1 MGESSNLTKFA
12 LVAGAAAAAA
22 AVFAYLYSRESKPAR
37 KSVSADE
44 VTREELLE
52 ILAEIQ
58 VAHDKMKLVTKQLSS
73 EILSSNLNFE
83 QTYRKVLATQ
93 PVDPLDKYGLSM
105 VDFDR
110 LLEREQHDPTVRAA
124 LAKLMAAP
132 EAESLAS
139 AKDLSVS
146 QIFDIHRFILA
157 ELQAVISEV
166 QTLRP
171 GAKYDSKTVMIAAQ
185 AIVGA
190 RVEGKF
196 GATGDDV
203 EAATAKL
210 ALALNGNAEFNNL
223 NLQIQQAMTQ
233 LMTLAEHKH

>member
-1 MGESSNLTKFA
+1 MTK
-12 LVAGAAAAAA
+12 VAIVAAAAATA
-22 AVFAYLYSRESKPAR
+22 ALAVAFVYSRDSKKTR
-37 KSVSADE
+37 KIVSADQ

-58 VAHDKMKLVTKQLSS
+58 QAHDKMKIVTKQLSA
-73 EILSSNLNFE
+73 EILAQNLNFE

-105 VDFDR
+105 VDFDK
-110 LLEREQHDPTVRAA
+110 LLEREQHDPAVRAA
-124 LAKLMAAP
+124 RAKLMAAP
-132 EAESLAS
+132 EPETLAS
-139 AKDLSVS
+139 AKDLTVS
-146 QIFDIHRFILA
+146 QIFDIHRYILS
-157 ELQAVISEV
+157 ELQSVIAEV

-171 GAKYDSKTVMIAAQ
+171 GKYDSKTVMIAAQ

-196 GATGDDV
+196 GASGDDV

-233 LMTLAEHKH
+233 LMTLAEQKH